1 MNTRPARRF
10 PTRLL
15 QCSGWT
21 RLPVL
26 LAVLGLGLA
35 GCMERDLPTA
45 ASPAGPSL
53 LQVPGV
59 NPFTQVSGGFYHT
72 CALRSDGV
80 AECWGWNVEG
90 QAPATRSAL
99 SGTFT
104 QVSAGVYHT
113 CALRSDGVA
122 ECWGRNVEGQAPAT
136 RSATGGISFK
146 ILPAATFR
154 ATPTSVVAGEPFT
167 LALDSAHVPGLPV
180 TVHFTY
186 AFDCGG
192 GSGYGPFGTSHTAT
206 CPTSTAG
213 TRTVRGTVRDHHGD
227 QREYTQTLTVSPA
240 APAPPTDLVA
250 TAASGTEIDLAWS
263 DNSGDETSFQ
273 VQRRTRDIDGIWSSY
288 VVVASPAANA
298 TSHSDTGLSEGTRYR
313 YRIRACNAG
322 GCSAWAA
329 SNQVTTPIA
338 PPAAPSHLTATVLSA
353 TEILLGWTDE
363 SDNESHFRLQRRMR
377 NSDGT
382 WGSYSALASPPLDAT
397 TFTDS
402 SVAAGARYQYRI
414 RACNLG
420 GCSAYTPPAAVTT
433 P

>member
-1 MNTRPARRF
+1 
-10 PTRLL
+10 
-15 QCSGWT
+15 
-21 RLPVL
+21 V
-26 LAVLGLGLA
+26 
-35 GCMERDLPTA
+35 
-45 ASPAGPSL
+45 
-53 LQVPGV
+53 
-59 NPFTQVSGGFYHT
+59 
-72 CALRSDGV
+72 
-80 AECWGWNVEG
+80 ECWGWNGNG

-192 GSGYGPFGTSHTAT
+192 GSGYGPFGTSHNAT

-227 QREYTQTLTVSPA
+227 SREYMQTLTVSSPVPA
-240 APAPPTDLVA
+240 APTSLVA
-250 TAASGTEIDLAWS
+250 TAASATQINLAWS
-263 DNSGDETSFQ
+263 DNSTNEVDFQ
-273 VQRRTRDIDGIWSSY
+273 LQRRQQSGGTWGTWGNITRP
-288 VVVASPAANA
+288 VANA
-298 TSHSDTGLSEGTRYR
+298 TSHSDTGLSAATTYQH
-313 YRIRACNAG
+313 RIRACNAA
-322 GCSAWAA
+322 GCSSW
-329 SNQVTTPIA
+329 N
-338 PPAAPSHLTATVLSA
+338 TA
-353 TEILLGWTDE
+353 
-363 SDNESHFRLQRRMR
+363 
-377 NSDGT
+377 
-382 WGSYSALASPPLDAT
+382 
-397 TFTDS
+397 
-402 SVAAGARYQYRI
+402 
-414 RACNLG
+414 
-420 GCSAYTPPAAVTT
+420 AAVTT